1 MIVTSELD
9 KTDEEIIDI
18 YRQLWRIEETFKITK
33 SELEARPVY
42 VSRKEHIE
50 AHFLICFI
58 ALVLIRLLQERLDK
72 KYSAEKF
79 LESLQKCNCSHI
91 QENYWLFDYTD
102 DILADIREKL
112 SINFDQKFR
121 KLHDIKKILANTKK

>member
-1 MIVTSELD
+1 M
-9 KTDEEIIDI
+9 
-18 YRQLWRIEETFKITK
+18 
-33 SELEARPVY
+33 Y

-58 ALVLIRLLQERLDK
+58 ALFLIRLLQERLDK
-72 KYSAEKF
+72 KYSAEKI

-121 KLHDIKKILANTKK
+121 KLQDIKKILANTKK

>member
-58 ALVLIRLLQERLDK
+58 ALVLVRLLQERLGK
-72 KYSAEKF
+72 AFKNVIVAIF
-79 LESLQKCNCSHI
+79 
-91 QENYWLFDYTD
+91 
-102 DILADIREKL
+102 
-112 SINFDQKFR
+112 
-121 KLHDIKKILANTKK
+121 KKITGYLIILMIYWQILVKL